1 MGTIK
6 PIQDP
11 QVRVVD
17 GAASRP
23 PVSPSGPRG
32 DSAITP
38 AAQSFL
44 RERRF
49 ATRLVEKEALLDAVH
64 RSGDAAPDVAARQGE
79 LADAEAQLEQVKL
92 YSPYPPNESPRAA
105 MIRRLSG
112 LKEPP
117 GDPSTLDLG
126 VTKVRADASD
136 AEIDAAL
143 GIVRAARADLKAQA
157 EVPAGQSARTG
168 ERPQLVED
176 AKAARPGELPSA
188 AVELSQGI
196 RAHFRG
202 HAGLSVSGNAR
213 YLRTL

>member
-1 MGTIK
+1 MGTIR
-6 PIQDP
+6 PIQET

-17 GAASRP
+17 GAAPRP
-23 PVSPSGPRG
+23 PVQGTSRG
-32 DSAITP
+32 DSGITP
-38 AAQSFL
+38 AAQLFL

-49 ATRLVEKEALLDAVH
+49 ATRLVEKEALLDAAH
-64 RSGDAAPDVAARQGE
+64 RSGDADPDVAAKQGE

-117 GDPSTLDLG
+117 GDPTTLDVG

-136 AEIDAAL
+136 AEVDAAL
-143 GIVRAARADLKAQA
+143 GTVRAARADLKAQA
-157 EVPAGQSARTG
+157 EAPAGQAARATG
-168 ERPQLVED
+168 RPWLVKD
-176 AKAARPGELPSA
+176 GKPTRPGELPAA